1 MADIKPKLL
10 IVDDD
15 EEIRTQMK
23 WALSRDFD
31 LIMAGDRPEAIESF
45 RRERPLTT
53 LWDLGLPPQPNEPD
67 EGIAA
72 LGELLSIDPA
82 AKIIIISGQV
92 RRKCP
97 RSGGSRSLRFSLQA
111 GGNGGTAVSSP
122 TFHLPGQFGT

>member
-31 LIMAGDRPEAIESF
+31 LITAGDRPEAIECF

-53 LWDLGLPPQPNEPD
+53 LLDLGLPPQPNEPD
-67 EGIAA
+67 EA
-72 LGELLSIDPA
+72 SRRWV
-82 AKIIIISGQV
+82 SFFRSTRRQRSSSSRVRV
-92 RRKCP
+92 RRKMP
-97 RSGGSRSLRFSLQA
+97 SKR
-111 GGNGGTAVSSP
+111 
-122 TFHLPGQFGT
+122 